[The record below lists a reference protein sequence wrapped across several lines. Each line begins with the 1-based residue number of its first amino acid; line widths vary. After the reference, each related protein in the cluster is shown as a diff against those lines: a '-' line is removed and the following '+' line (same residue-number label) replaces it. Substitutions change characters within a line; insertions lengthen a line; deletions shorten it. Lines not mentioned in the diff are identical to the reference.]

1 MALPADFQERLAEKT
16 EEELYAMLA
25 HRDDYLP
32 EAFDAARAELARR
45 NLSPERVEQ
54 LQAVA
59 EAQKSQENKVAEEGL
74 SKWVIATIFIGLAPF
89 AFFAIYYSNK
99 GARRKVRQCW
109 FWAICG
115 ALFWAL
121 VRILNW

>member
-45 NLSPERVEQ
+45 NLSPE
-54 LQAVA
+54 
-59 EAQKSQENKVAEEGL
+59 
-74 SKWVIATIFIGLAPF
+74 
-89 AFFAIYYSNK
+89 
-99 GARRKVRQCW
+99 
-109 FWAICG
+109 
-115 ALFWAL
+115 
-121 VRILNW
+121 